1 MFRQLDDIVVA
12 GGEKN
17 QGVKPDKNDKIFYIQ
32 PNGVINGKPR
42 NSPMF
47 DKDTTSYQLSDGVAL
62 DNDTND
68 DNEKSSCNSLES
80 FYEEHKPLLILCVKV
95 ILLVAYLVF
104 VVYSFTVRFGD
115 EGSIR
120 LLVCTAFGVL
130 LLSWR
135 TFKKS
140 KYRSIISKMKPNCSE
155 SSEKKL
161 RKIVQWYVAI
171 ILLCYK
177 W

>member
-1 MFRQLDDIVVA
+1 MVA
-12 GGEKN
+12 GSEKDQIVN
-17 QGVKPDKNDKIFYIQ
+17 EDKTDKIFYIQ
-32 PNGVINGKPR
+32 PNGAINGKPR
-42 NSPMF
+42 NIPMF
-47 DKDTTSYQLSDGVAL
+47 DKDTTSYQLSDGAAL
-62 DNDTND
+62 DNGTND
-68 DNEKSSCNSLES
+68 DKEQSSCSRLES
-80 FYEEHKPLLILCVKV
+80 LYETHKHLLILCVKV

-140 KYRSIISKMKPNCSE
+140 KYRSIIWKMKPNCSE